1 MPKSTGVIMVVI
13 SAIWLQSAAPA
24 TAQNMLPFDTVPYT
38 SSAVSPYLNLGINQ
52 YGVSNYQSL
61 VKPMIED
68 REALTSQSVNI
79 QRLQQQLRESKL
91 NTNQNESR
99 GKSSKTS
106 AASVRFMHYSHF
118 FNSLP

>member
-1 MPKSTGVIMVVI
+1 MPKSIGAIMVVA
-13 SAIWLQSAAPA
+13 SGIWLQSAVQA
-24 TAQNMLPFDTVPYT
+24 TAQNMRPFDAVPYT
-38 SSAVSPYLNLGINQ
+38 SPTVSPYLNLGINQ

-68 REALTSQSVNI
+68 REALTSQSTNI

-91 NTNQNESR
+91 NSNSNESR

-106 AASVRFMHYSHF
+106 AGSV
-118 FNSLP
+118 